1 MTLLAVVQLG
11 RGAVPVDEPVLHADD
26 EGLLR
31 GRAVFETLRVYGGR
45 PFRLDEHLARLAMS
59 AGRVGLAAPDQAG
72 FRAAAVEAI
81 EAGGSPDAVLRFL
94 WSPGREGRGEP
105 LGLTLVSPLP
115 KDLDALRERG
125 LTLATVPWAATAMA
139 GAKSTSYAANLAA
152 RDTAVERGFDDALLV
167 GLDGV
172 VLESSVSN
180 VWWRVGERLA
190 TPTLDLPILRG
201 VTRGAVLELA
211 LAAGYEVDEVEA
223 ATGDLLAADEAFLTS
238 SVREVMPVVAVDGT
252 TIGTG
257 LPGTAAAALQDALR
271 AAATD
276 A

>member
-1 MTLLAVVQLG
+1 VTLLAVSRLG
-11 RGAVPVDEPVLHADD
+11 HGVVPVDEPVFHADD
-26 EGLLR
+26 EGVLR

-45 PFRLDEHLARLAMS
+45 PFRLDEHLARLAAS
-59 AGRVGLAAPDQAG
+59 AERVGLPWPDADG
-72 FRAAAVEAI
+72 FRVAAREAI
-81 EAGGSPDAVLRFL
+81 EAGGAADVTLRFL

-105 LGLTLVSPLP
+105 VGLAFVSTIPGG
-115 KDLDALRERG
+115 LDALRERG

-152 RDTAVERGFDDALLV
+152 RDAAVERGFDDALLV
-167 GLDGV
+167 GLDGL

-180 VWWRVGERLA
+180 VWWRVGDTLV

-201 VTRGAVLELA
+201 VTRGAVLDLA
-211 LAAGYEVDEVEA
+211 LDAGYEVEEVEA
-223 ATGDLLAADEAFLTS
+223 PLADLLAADEVFLTS

-257 LPGTAAAALQDALR
+257 LPGPAAAALQDALR
-271 AAATD
+271 AAAT
-276 A
+276 AR

>member
-11 RGAVPVDEPVLHADD
+11 RGVVPVDEPVFHADD
-26 EGLLR
+26 EGVLR

-45 PFRLDEHLARLAMS
+45 PFRLDEHLARLAAS
-59 AGRVGLAAPDQAG
+59 AERVGLPPPDAAG
-72 FRAAAVEAI
+72 FRSAAAEVVS
-81 EAGGSPDAVLRFL
+81 AGGVGDVSLRFL

-105 LGLTLVSPLP
+105 VGLAFVSPIP
-115 KDLDALRERG
+115 GNLDELRARG
-125 LTLATVPWAATAMA
+125 LTLATIPWAATAMA

-152 RDTAVERGFDDALLV
+152 RDASADRGFDDALLV
-167 GLDGV
+167 SGDGV

-180 VWWRVGERLA
+180 VWWRVGETLV

-201 VTRGAVLELA
+201 VTRGAILELA
-211 LAAGYEVDEVEA
+211 LAAGYEVEEVEA
-223 ATGDLLAADEAFLTS
+223 PVGDLLAADEAFLTS

-257 LPGTAAAALQDALR
+257 SPGPAAAAMQDALR
-271 AAATD
+271 AAATSP
-276 A
+276 

>member
-1 MTLLAVVQLG
+1 VTLLAVSRLG
-11 RGAVPVDEPVLHADD
+11 HGVVPVDEPVFHADD
-26 EGLLR
+26 EGVLR

-45 PFRLDEHLARLAMS
+45 PFRLDEHLARLAAS
-59 AGRVGLAAPDQAG
+59 AGRVGLPAPDADG
-72 FRAAAVEAI
+72 FRVAAREAI
-81 EAGGSPDAVLRFL
+81 EAGGAADVTLRFL

-105 LGLTLVSPLP
+105 VGLAFVSTIPGG
-115 KDLDALRERG
+115 LDALRERG

-152 RDTAVERGFDDALLV
+152 RDAAVERGFDDALLV
-167 GLDGV
+167 GWDGV

-180 VWWRVGERLA
+180 AWWRAGETLV

-201 VTRGAVLELA
+201 VTRGAVLDLA
-211 LAAGYEVDEVEA
+211 LAAGYEVEEVEA
-223 ATGDLLAADEAFLTS
+223 PLADLLAADEVFLTS

-257 LPGTAAAALQDALR
+257 LPGPAAAALQDALR
-271 AAATD
+271 AAAT
-276 A
+276 AG

>member
-1 MTLLAVVQLG
+1 VTLLAVSRLG
-11 RGAVPVDEPVLHADD
+11 RGVVPVDEPVFHVDD
-26 EGLLR
+26 EGVLR

-45 PFRLDEHLARLAMS
+45 PFRLDEHLARLAAS
-59 AGRVGLAAPDQAG
+59 AERVGLPVPDADG
-72 FRAAAVEAI
+72 FRAAAREAI
-81 EAGGSPDAVLRFL
+81 GAGGVPDVTLRFL

-105 LGLTLVSPLP
+105 VGVAFVSAIPG
-115 KDLDALRERG
+115 DLDELRERG

-152 RDTAVERGFDDALLV
+152 RDAAAQRGFDDALLV
-167 GLDGV
+167 GGDGI

-180 VWWRVGERLA
+180 VWWRRDRALV
-190 TPTLDLPILRG
+190 TPRLDLPILSG
-201 VTRGAVLELA
+201 VTRGAVLDLA
-211 LAAGYEVDEVEA
+211 LAAGYEVEEVEA
-223 ATGDLLAADEAFLTS
+223 PLGDLLAADEVFLTS

-257 LPGTAAAALQDALR
+257 LPGAAAAALQDALR
-271 AAATD
+271 AAAT